1 MKFFAFL
8 PVLIFAACPLLAAG
22 PVPSGFPFADE
33 ALTYAIHWPS
43 GLVLGEAK
51 LSAVRSSGNWAFD
64 LKLEA
69 SVPGYAVKD
78 SYHSVANFN
87 LCASE
92 FVRETAHGAKKV
104 SEKTS
109 IANGTAVRQTV
120 GGGKSDIA
128 VPACAHDALT
138 SLFYARREMGQGKVP
153 PAESLLF
160 GGAYPISMQYTG
172 PQSISVNNVPAE
184 ADRVLCTV
192 QSRANQ
198 TYQFEVFFA
207 RDPARTPLMVRAP
220 FALGAISMELVR

>member
-1 MKFFAFL
+1 MKFFASIL
-8 PVLIFAACPLLAAG
+8 TACSLLAAG
-22 PVPSGFPFADE
+22 PAPSGFPFADE
-33 ALTYAIHWPS
+33 ALTYAVHWPS

-51 LSAVRSSGNWAFD
+51 LSAVQLRGNWTFD

-69 SVPGYAVKD
+69 SVPGYPVKD
-78 SYHSVANFN
+78 SYHSVANLN

-92 FVRETAHGAKKV
+92 FDRDTSHGAKKA

-120 GGGKSDIA
+120 GGGKSELSVA
-128 VPACAHDALT
+128 ACAHDALT
-138 SLFYARREMGQGKVP
+138 FLFYARREMGQGKIP
-153 PAESLLF
+153 PADSLLF
-160 GGAYPISMQYTG
+160 GAAYPISLQYIG
-172 PQSISVNNVPAE
+172 PQNISVNNVLTE

-192 QSRANQ
+192 QARANQ

-207 RDPARTPLMVRAP
+207 RDAARTPLMVRAP